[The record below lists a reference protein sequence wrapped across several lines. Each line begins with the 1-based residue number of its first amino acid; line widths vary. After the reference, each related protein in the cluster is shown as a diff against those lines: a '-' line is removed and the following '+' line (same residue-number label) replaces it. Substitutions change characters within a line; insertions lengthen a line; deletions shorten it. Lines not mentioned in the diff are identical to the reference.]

1 MADLREENTS
11 LVDQNSNNKILD
23 PRGRYLRWVAMIF
36 MCFLPFGA
44 YYCDDNPAGLQ
55 DVMKEDL
62 KISSST
68 FTSFYS
74 WYSWPN
80 VIMSAVGGVLI
91 DKWLGVARGAT
102 IFCSIVVVGQLVFGI
117 GGFFRLIW
125 VMNIGRFIFGV
136 GSESLSSAQSAYAVS
151 WFFGKQLNFVF
162 GLQLS
167 FSRVASLI
175 NLNTIR
181 PIYDSLDSDISGPK
195 RIGVTLLIA
204 ASTCI
209 FSLGC
214 ALILW
219 WLDNRHR
226 RVHDKDNPNDAAAS
240 LWPLVA
246 FLVPKQMLGTAYGL
260 MQSIQ
265 NLGFAIINILT
276 GLILDQY
283 GYFMLEIFFIVC
295 LEIAL
300 LAAAFLYV
308 YNSFKKG
315 LLNDSPAVRQAKQE
329 QLLKMSLPPQ
339 ILVNAITSTP
349 VVAEDCEK
357 IRATTNI

>member
-102 IFCSIVVVGQLVFGI
+102 IFCSIVVVGQLVFGV

-151 WFFGKQLNFVF
+151 WFLGKQLNFVF

-181 PIYDSLDSDISGPK
+181 PIYDSLDSHISGPK

-226 RVHDKDNPNDAAAS
+226 RIHDKDNPNDAADEFRLRDVRHFPVS
-240 LWPLVA
+240 LYCLFAICVFYYVA
-246 FLVPKQMLGTAYGL
+246 IFPFVALAQLFYESKYGL
-260 MQSIQ
+260 SPAWS
-265 NLGFAIINILT
+265 NACNS
-276 GLILDQY
+276 LI
-283 GYFMLEIFFIVC
+283 YFMQVSFTI
-295 LEIAL
+295 
-300 LAAAFLYV
+300 LA
-308 YNSFKKG
+308 S
-315 LLNDSPAVRQAKQE
+315 
-329 QLLKMSLPPQ
+329 
-339 ILVNAITSTP
+339 
-349 VVAEDCEK
+349 
-357 IRATTNI
+357 